1 MNNRSFEDRKR
12 TLEKIKS
19 LFFNILYL
27 WTTVYVFPLVISYHD
42 FFIFFCPYWRFMLL
56 IISLLLI
63 KKNVLIILEKK
74 YVFSIGMSLDDV
86 PYQHY
91 NEEK

>member
-42 FFIFFCPYWRFMLL
+42 FLFFFAPTGGLCF
-56 IISLLLI
+56 
-63 KKNVLIILEKK
+63 
-74 YVFSIGMSLDDV
+74 
-86 PYQHY
+86 
-91 NEEK
+91 